1 MVIHPERFIKRML
14 GKSRAYKTEK
24 LIMEAN
30 YHTHTWRCRHA
41 SGTERDYIEN
51 AIDHGIK
58 ILGFSDHTPYPF
70 PDGYTSGFRM
80 HVNQLDDYVMTLE
93 MLREEYRDDIEIHI
107 GFEAEY
113 YPAYFGDLLR
123 LLDDYPIEYLLLGQ
137 HFLGNERG
145 DSYSGMPTASEKKLA
160 RYVEQTK
167 EAMETGRFAYFAHPD
182 LFNFIGPAD
191 IYDRYMRELC
201 ESAKALH
208 IPLEINFL
216 GLYDGRNYP
225 NSQFWK
231 IAGEVGCD
239 VIFGADAHAPDMVW
253 NPWSLGEAQAMA
265 EKYRLHLI
273 RTIEL
278 GDHF

>member
-1 MVIHPERFIKRML
+1 ML
-14 GKSRAYKTEK
+14 GKSRAYKNDDLK
-24 LIMEAN
+24 MEAN

-51 AIDHGIK
+51 AIDHGIR

-70 PDGYTSGFRM
+70 PDGYSSGFRM
-80 HVNQLDDYVMTLE
+80 RIDQLGDYVMTLE
-93 MLREEYRDDIEIHI
+93 MLRDEYRDDIDIRI
-107 GFEAEY
+107 GLEVEY
-113 YPAYFGDLLR
+113 YPAYFSDLLR
-123 LLDDYPIEYLLLGQ
+123 LIDNYPIEYLLLGQ

-145 DSYSGMPTASEKKLA
+145 EAYSGMPTASEKKLA

-182 LFNFIGPAD
+182 LFNFIGPAE

-201 ESAKALH
+201 ESAKSLH
-208 IPLEINFL
+208 IPLELNFL

-225 NSQFWK
+225 HPQFWE

-239 VIFGADAHAPDMVW
+239 VIYGADAHAPDMVW
-253 NPWSLGEAQAMA
+253 NPWSLGEAQAMT

-273 RTIEL
+273 RTLEPD
-278 GDHF
+278 DHT